1 MSAPAGVVL
10 FDGVCGLCNRTVDFL
25 LRTDRRGRLRFATLQ
40 GPAGA
45 ALLAERSLPLDLQTV
60 IYLRH
65 RDGAA
70 PELLERSNAILA
82 ILRDLGGGWRA
93 AAALRIVPRP
103 WRDAVYRLVAA
114 RRYRWFGKRDTCRLP
129 TPEERLRFLD

>member
-25 LRTDRRGRLRFATLQ
+25 LRADRRDRLRFATLQ
-40 GPAGA
+40 GPAA
-45 ALLAERSLPLDLQTV
+45 ASLLAGRGLPLDLQTV

-65 RDGAA
+65 LDGAA

-103 WRDAVYRLVAA
+103 WRDALYRLVAG

-129 TPEERLRFLD
+129 TPEERPRFLD

>member
-25 LRTDRRGRLRFATLQ
+25 LRADRRGRLRFATLQ
-40 GPAGA
+40 GPTA
-45 ALLAERSLPLDLQTV
+45 ASLLGERNLPLDLQTV
-60 IYLRH
+60 LYLRH

-70 PELLERSNAILA
+70 PELLDRSSAILA

-93 AAALRIVPRP
+93 AAALRVVPRP
-103 WRDAVYRLVAA
+103 LRDAVYRFVAA

-129 TPEERLRFLD
+129 TPEERHRFLD